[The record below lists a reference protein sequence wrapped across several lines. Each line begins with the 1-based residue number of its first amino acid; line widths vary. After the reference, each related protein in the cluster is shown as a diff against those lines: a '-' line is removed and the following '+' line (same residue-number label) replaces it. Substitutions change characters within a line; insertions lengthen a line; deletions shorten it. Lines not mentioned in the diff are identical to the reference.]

1 MTAVSDGRLI
11 IDITQGPI
19 AEAPFIWITKDEPY
33 DAACRL
39 ERGPDNH
46 ERCFGCYLKTD
57 FKTPR
62 SLEVLHVEHAL
73 KIIEALQIAIKEHW
87 LFTKKEIAEYATS
100 ATTTREKL
108 NKLVRRERE

>member
-1 MTAVSDGRLI
+1 MSEGRLI

-19 AEAPFIWITKDEPY
+19 AGDPFIWITKDEPY
-33 DAACRL
+33 DAVCRL
-39 ERGPDNH
+39 VRGPDNH
-46 ERCFGCYLKTD
+46 QRKFGCYFKTD
-57 FKTPR
+57 FQTDR

-108 NKLVRRERE
+108 NKMIRGEIK

>member
-1 MTAVSDGRLI
+1 MSEGRLI

-19 AEAPFIWITKDEPY
+19 AGDPFIWITKAEPY
-33 DAACRL
+33 DAVCRL
-39 ERGPDNH
+39 VRGPDNH
-46 ERCFGCYLKTD
+46 QRKFGCYFKTD
-57 FKTPR
+57 FQTDR

-73 KIIEALQIAIKEHW
+73 KIIEALQIAIKENW

-108 NKLVRRERE
+108 NNMIRRGQK